1 MPRHNLVLDE
11 GCETTELLRPLA
23 SRTFHEFDS
32 IGISADDIYVLGRR
46 QFAKHINFVRQLV
59 NTKVK
64 IIYSNPFEGSE
75 TLYSIIR
82 KLRCEDLL
90 CEKKVLL
97 ISGGDF
103 RIPCGYLRHD
113 HFIDKVHQYE
123 ENLQAIAQA
132 DLIYTKVDKP
142 YSFLFLNGRSRP
154 HRKWMIEQ
162 LDNLGLLDQSLWS
175 WLDPRFV
182 DNNTLTVDQNGI
194 NVINRPRDIR
204 LLPRQYEV
212 PRYQTRVALE
222 YSQNQ
227 YAMMNLFDN
236 EWGAIYLNL
245 DAYVDTYFSVVTET
259 VHEKSYSFRTEKIW
273 KPMAIGHP
281 WVCVANAGFNRD
293 LRHLGFKTF
302 RGIIDESF
310 DNIEDNQERLNRV
323 LNVIIDICRAPR
335 EFLSAARDICKYNQ
349 EHMIHLQTQ
358 INQDFPTKFLKFL
371 RDHQWMT

>member
-1 MPRHNLVLDE
+1 VLDE

-75 TLYSIIR
+75 TLYSNIR

-123 ENLQAIAQA
+123 ENLQ
-132 DLIYTKVDKP
+132 
-142 YSFLFLNGRSRP
+142 
-154 HRKWMIEQ
+154 

-182 DNNTLTVDQNGI
+182 DNDTLTVDQNGI

-310 DNIEDNQERLNRV
+310 DNIEDNQERLNQV